1 MKILLCG
8 SVHQKSDPET
18 FRQLIKT
25 ILALHPEHS
34 LQIEQRLYTY
44 LLSEGFSL
52 GGISICTPRGVVD
65 TDLLISV
72 GGDGTFLRTAKLIAG
87 TKAGIIGINSGHLG
101 FLASLQPE
109 DFPHFWKE
117 LEEGT
122 ALSEERDLL
131 ECFVT
136 DPEGRETF
144 RALTLNE
151 VAVMKRDT
159 ASMISVATYING
171 ELIANTDGDGQLIST
186 PTGSTAYALSV
197 NGPVVHPHS
206 PVVQICSIAPHTLNM
221 RPIVLPNSVEIELHI
236 DSRSGAFLLAIDGKS
251 HPESIGAT
259 VHIRRSEKRLKV
271 LHSQHYSFYQTLR
284 QKLMWGQDPRL

>member
-1 MKILLCG
+1 MKITLCG
-8 SVHQKSDPET
+8 SIHQNSDKASFKKLIDT
-18 FRQLIKT
+18 LLQLQGNHT
-25 ILALHPEHS
+25 
-34 LQIEQRLYTY
+34 LQIEQRLYGY

-52 GGISICTPRGVVD
+52 GGVSLLPASETIQTDILISI
-65 TDLLISV
+65 

-87 TKAGIIGINSGHLG
+87 TEAGIIGINSGHLG

-109 DFPHFWKE
+109 DFPHFW
-117 LEEGT
+117 EEFEAGD
-122 ALSEERDLL
+122 AKSEERELL
-131 ECFVT
+131 ECYVI
-136 DPEGRETF
+136 DENGKETF

-171 ELIANTDGDGQLIST
+171 ELISNTDGDGQLIST

-221 RPIVLPNSVEIELHI
+221 RPIVLPNSVDIELQI
-236 DSRSGAFLLAIDGKS
+236 ESRSGTFLIAIDGKS
-251 HPESIGAT
+251 RPEKVGAT
-259 VHIRRSEKRLKV
+259 IHIQRSKKRLKV
-271 LHSQHYSFYQTLR
+271 LHSSNYSFYQTLR
-284 QKLMWGQDPRL
+284 KKLMWGQDPRL